1 MLALD
6 SRDTIYA
13 IATPPGVGG
22 IGVLRVSGVAVED
35 IAQQLLG
42 SVPPPRRATFTHFKD
57 EIGQSIDTG
66 LAVYFPAPNS
76 LTGEDVIEFQGHGGP
91 VVQQLLG
98 DRVAQLGARAARP
111 GEFLERAFLNDKM
124 DLAQAEAVADLI
136 ESGTAAAARAA
147 QRSMQGALSRRV
159 SALQE
164 LLISLR
170 VYVEA
175 ALDFPEEEIDF
186 IADSDVAERLTGL
199 TDKLGSLRAEAE
211 QGRLL
216 RDGITLAIFGHPNA
230 GKSSLMNALA
240 GRDTA
245 IVTDVPGTTRDVLRE
260 VVSLDGLP
268 VHIADTAGIREA
280 ADAVEV
286 EGVRR
291 ARKELQSCDLALL
304 VIDLTENIERQQ
316 ALAREVP
323 DSVRCIEVFNKI
335 DLVSQSGSGAG
346 EERQAWISARTGAGI
361 DRLVSLIKDDAGLA
375 AVAGGSF
382 SARTRHLDV
391 LRRVHGHL
399 ELGRS
404 QLDAPEVLAEELRL
418 AQHALGEVTGDYLPD
433 DLLGAIFSSFCI
445 GK

>member
-164 LLISLR
+164 LLIIGHHKKRTMPLHFAS
-170 VYVEA
+170 
-175 ALDFPEEEIDF
+175 P
-186 IADSDVAERLTGL
+186 
-199 TDKLGSLRAEAE
+199 
-211 QGRLL
+211 
-216 RDGITLAIFGHPNA
+216 TLHSI
-230 GKSSLMNALA
+230 
-240 GRDTA
+240 
-245 IVTDVPGTTRDVLRE
+245 
-260 VVSLDGLP
+260 
-268 VHIADTAGIREA
+268 
-280 ADAVEV
+280 
-286 EGVRR
+286 
-291 ARKELQSCDLALL
+291 
-304 VIDLTENIERQQ
+304 
-316 ALAREVP
+316 
-323 DSVRCIEVFNKI
+323 
-335 DLVSQSGSGAG
+335 
-346 EERQAWISARTGAGI
+346 
-361 DRLVSLIKDDAGLA
+361 
-375 AVAGGSF
+375 
-382 SARTRHLDV
+382 
-391 LRRVHGHL
+391 
-399 ELGRS
+399 
-404 QLDAPEVLAEELRL
+404 
-418 AQHALGEVTGDYLPD
+418 
-433 DLLGAIFSSFCI
+433 
-445 GK
+445 